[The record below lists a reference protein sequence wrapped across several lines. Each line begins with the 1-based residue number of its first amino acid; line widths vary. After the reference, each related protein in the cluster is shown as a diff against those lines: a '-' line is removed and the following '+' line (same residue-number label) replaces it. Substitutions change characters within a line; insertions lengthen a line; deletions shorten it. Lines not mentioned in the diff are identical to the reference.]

1 MITPQ
6 APTKTAIEYNEA
18 DAKHEYDEA
27 EKTTSNKSQ
36 LDINPAKAPVP
47 KSKPSSPR
55 PRF

>member
-6 APTKTAIEYNEA
+6 APAKTEKTAIEYNEA
-18 DAKHEYDEA
+18 DAKHEYDKA

-36 LDINPAKAPVP
+36 LDINPAKTPTPV
-47 KSKPSSPR
+47 SRPR

>member
-1 MITPQ
+1 MNTPQ
-6 APTKTAIEYNEA
+6 APATKEKTAIEYNEV

-36 LDINPAKAPVP
+36 LDINPAKVPVP
-47 KSKPSSPR
+47 TSRPR